1 MPPIRCQ
8 HSPRQKAHL
17 AIAIAV
23 FGCLIHASA
32 FAFADDAVTEELQ
45 ASQTADQPAA
55 ANTRRPAPV
64 PTSAP
69 LTLDTVQVNA
79 RLDRARNALSPDTGT
94 SRTVFDRK
102 AIRQLPQGDDT
113 PLNQVLLQA
122 PGVVQDSFGQLH
134 VRGDHAN
141 LQYRIDGVI
150 IPESISGFGQA
161 LDTRAIESLTFLTG
175 ALPAQYGYRTAGVV
189 EIDTKSGAQ
198 LGNGGNISLYG
209 GSFGTFNPSFELHG
223 NRGRWSYYV
232 TANFLESD
240 IGVQNPTPARNAV
253 HDHTDQIKSFGYVS
267 YLVNDDTRAGFYFGT
282 ADNRFQI
289 PANPGQQPAFAYG
302 DIADFDSSKLDENQR
317 EVTRFGMFNLQ
328 GRFAG
333 LNTDYRIAL
342 GQRFSSVA
350 FQPDLIGDLMFNG
363 VASSVRRGNR
373 ATTLQ
378 VDFSTPLGESHLL
391 RYGLYAER
399 ESAASNNDSWVFP
412 ADADGAQTSTTP
424 FRIMDDY
431 RQRARTLGAYV
442 QDQWQATDDLVV
454 NYGLR
459 ADRYSAWLKEGQVS
473 PRVGLVWNA
482 TAGTTVHA
490 GYARYF
496 TPPDTELIAPEDIA
510 LYAGTTNQL
519 PNDRTGPV
527 KAERSNYYDVGV
539 SQKLG
544 RHLTVGLDG
553 YYRQVSYLQDEGQ
566 FGAAL
571 VFSPF
576 NYARGRARG
585 IELSINYDN
594 DPLSA
599 YFNLAQS
606 RAMGKGVISGQY
618 NFDEDELDY
627 IGTHWV
633 HLDHDQKLAASGGA
647 SYAINA
653 DTRVGADFLYGSGL
667 RRDFANT
674 ASLPSYFQLN
684 LSLEHGFRLPG
695 FGKLD
700 TRLVLINALDRVYE
714 LRDGSGIGVGAPQ
727 YGPRRGVYLGLSK
740 SF

>member
-1 MPPIRCQ
+1 MSSIQ
-8 HSPRQKAHL
+8 HQPSPRQNAGL
-17 AIAIAV
+17 AVVVAA
-23 FGCLIHASA
+23 FGCLIHAT
-32 FAFADDAVTEELQ
+32 AFADDTVMKKLQ
-45 ASQTADQPAA
+45 ASPPANQTAE
-55 ANTRRPAPV
+55 ANTAHSAASR
-64 PTSAP
+64 TDAP

-102 AIRQLPQGDDT
+102 AIRQLPQGEDT

-150 IPESISGFGQA
+150 IPESIGGFGQT

-198 LGNGGNISLYG
+198 LGNGGSFSLYG
-209 GSFGTFNPSFELHG
+209 GSFGTFNPSFEWHE
-223 NRGRWSYYV
+223 NQGRWSYYL

-240 IGVQNPTPARNAV
+240 IGVQNPTAARNAI

-267 YLVNDDTRAGFYFGT
+267 YLIDHNTRAGFYFGT

-289 PANPGQQPAFAYG
+289 PANPGQSPQFIYG
-302 DIADFDSSKLDENQR
+302 DISDFDSSKLDENQR
-317 EVTRFGMFNLQ
+317 EITRFGVFNLQ
-328 GRFAG
+328 GHFAG
-333 LNTDYRIAL
+333 LDTDYRIAL

-350 FQPDLIGDLMFNG
+350 FRPDMTGDLMFNG

-373 ATTLQ
+373 ANTLQ
-378 VDFSTPLGESHLL
+378 ADFSTPVGESHLL
-391 RYGLYAER
+391 RYGLYAES
-399 ESAASNNDSWVFP
+399 ESAASSNDSRVFP

-424 FRIMDDY
+424 LRVMDDHF
-431 RQRARTLGAYV
+431 QRARTLGAYV
-442 QDQWQATDDLVV
+442 QDQWQVAGSLVV

-459 ADRYSAWLKEGQVS
+459 ADRYRAWLKEGQVS

-544 RHLTVGLDG
+544 RHLTIGLDG
-553 YYRQVSYLQDEGQ
+553 YDRQVSYLQDEGQ

-585 IELSINYDN
+585 VELSINYEGG
-594 DPLSA
+594 PLSA

-618 NFDEDELDY
+618 NFDDDELQY
-627 IGTHWV
+627 IDAHWV

-647 SYAINA
+647 SYAIDAN
-653 DTRVGADFLYGSGL
+653 TRVGADFLYGSGL

-684 LSLEHGFRLPG
+684 LSLAHGFKLPG
-695 FGKLD
+695 LGKLD
-700 TRLVLINALDRVYE
+700 ARLVLINALDRVYE

-727 YGPRRGVYLGLSK
+727 YGPRRGLYLGLSK

>member
-1 MPPIRCQ
+1 MPSIRPQ
-8 HSPRQKAHL
+8 SRQRRKAGFV
-17 AIAIAV
+17 IAIV
-23 FGCLIHASA
+23 TFGCLVQTA
-32 FAFADDAVTEELQ
+32 AFADDAASKKLQ
-45 ASQTADQPAA
+45 TTAPAGDAADASGQSSAPSQTD
-55 ANTRRPAPV
+55 
-64 PTSAP
+64 AP

-102 AIRQLPQGDDT
+102 AIRQLPQGEDT

-161 LDTRAIESLTFLTG
+161 LDTRAIQSLTFLTG

-189 EIDTKSGAQ
+189 EIETKSGAQ
-198 LGNGGNISLYG
+198 LGNGGNVNLYA
-209 GSFGTFNPSFELHG
+209 GSFGTFNPGFEVHG
-223 NRGRWSYYV
+223 NQGRWSYYL

-240 IGVQNPTPARNAV
+240 IGIQNPTPARNAI
-253 HDHTDQIKSFGYVS
+253 HDHTDQFKSFGYLS
-267 YLVNDDTRAGFYFGT
+267 YLIDDNTRAGFYFGT
-282 ADNRFQI
+282 ADNRFRI
-289 PANPGQQPAFAYG
+289 PNNPGQSPQFVYG
-302 DIADFDSSKLDENQR
+302 DISDFDSSKLDEAQR
-317 EVTRFGMFNLQ
+317 EVTRFGVFNLQ
-328 GRFAG
+328 GHLTG
-333 LNTDYRIAL
+333 LDTDYRIAL

-350 FQPDLIGDLMFNG
+350 FRPDLVGDLMFNG
-363 VASSVRRGNR
+363 VASTVRRGDR
-373 ATTLQ
+373 AITLQ
-378 VDFSTPLGESHLL
+378 ADLSTPLGDSHLL
-391 RYGLYAER
+391 RYGFYAEN
-399 ESAASNNDSWVFP
+399 EDAASNNDSWVFP
-412 ADADGAQTSTTP
+412 ADADGAQTSTMP
-424 FRIMDDY
+424 FRVIDNHF
-431 RQRARTLGAYV
+431 QRAHTLGAYV
-442 QDQWQATDDLVV
+442 QDQWQVADDLVV
-454 NYGLR
+454 NYGVR
-459 ADRYSAWLKEGQVS
+459 ADRYRAWLKEGQVS

-482 TAGTTVHA
+482 TATTTVHA

-510 LYAGTTNQL
+510 LYAGTTNEL

-527 KAERSNYYDVGV
+527 KAERSDYYDVGV

-544 RHLTVGLDG
+544 PHLTIGLDS
-553 YYRQVSYLQDEGQ
+553 YYRRVDYLQDEGQ

-594 DPLSA
+594 GPLSA

-606 RAMGKGVISGQY
+606 RAMGKGIISGQY

-627 IGTHWV
+627 IDAHWV
-633 HLDHDQKLAASGGA
+633 HLDHDQKLAASGGL
-647 SYAINA
+647 SYAVDA
-653 DTRVGADFLYGSGL
+653 ATRVGADFLYGSGL

-700 TRLVLINALDRVYE
+700 ARLVLINALDRVYE

-727 YGPRRGVYLGLSK
+727 YGPRRGLYLGLSK
-740 SF
+740 DF

>member
-1 MPPIRCQ
+1 MTSIQ
-8 HSPRQKAHL
+8 HRSHPRLKARM
-17 AIAIAV
+17 AAV
-23 FGCLIHASA
+23 ITAFGCLVPATA
-32 FAFADDAVTEELQ
+32 FANDAITKRLQ
-45 ASQTADQPAA
+45 APPPADRTAEAGTGHPSAYRAD
-55 ANTRRPAPV
+55 
-64 PTSAP
+64 AP

-94 SRTVFDRK
+94 SRTVFDRQ
-102 AIRQLPQGDDT
+102 AIRQLPQGEDT

-150 IPESISGFGQA
+150 IPESIGGFGQT
-161 LDTRAIESLTFLTG
+161 LDTRAVESLTFLTG

-198 LGNGGNISLYG
+198 LGNGGSFNLYG
-209 GSFGTFNPSFELHG
+209 GSFGTLNPGFEWHG
-223 NRGRWSYYV
+223 NQGRWSYYL

-240 IGVQNPTPARNAV
+240 IGVQNPTPARNAI
-253 HDHTDQIKSFGYVS
+253 HDHTDQLKSFGYVS
-267 YLVNDDTRAGFYFGT
+267 YLIDDDTSAGFYFGT
-282 ADNRFQI
+282 ADSRFQI
-289 PANPGQQPAFAYG
+289 PANPGQQPAFVYG
-302 DIADFDSSKLDENQR
+302 DIADFDSSRLDENQR
-317 EVTRFGMFNLQ
+317 EVTRFGVFNLQ
-328 GRFAG
+328 GHFAG
-333 LNTDYRIAL
+333 LDTDYRIAL

-350 FQPDLIGDLMFNG
+350 FRPDLIGDLMFNG

-373 ATTLQ
+373 ANTLQ
-378 VDFSTPLGESHLL
+378 ADFSTPFGESHLL
-391 RYGLYAER
+391 RYGLYAES
-399 ESAASNNDSWVFP
+399 EGATSSNDSWVFP
-412 ADADGAQTSTTP
+412 ANADGGQAATTP
-424 FRIMDDY
+424 FRVMDDHF
-431 RQRARTLGAYV
+431 QRARTLGAYA
-442 QDQWQATDDLVV
+442 QDQWQVADDLVV

-519 PNDRTGPV
+519 PNGLTGPV

-539 SQKLG
+539 SRKLG
-544 RHLTVGLDG
+544 RHLTIGLDG
-553 YYRQVSYLQDEGQ
+553 YDRQVKYLQDEGQ

-576 NYARGRARG
+576 NYARGRVRG
-585 IELSINYDN
+585 VELSINYDGG
-594 DPLSA
+594 PLSA

-618 NFDEDELDY
+618 NFDEDELQY
-627 IGTHWV
+627 IATHWV
-633 HLDHDQKLAASGGA
+633 HLDHDQKLVASGGA
-647 SYAINA
+647 SYAIDAN
-653 DTRVGADFLYGSGL
+653 TRVGADLLYGSGL

-684 LSLEHGFRLPG
+684 LSLEHGFNLPG
-695 FGKLD
+695 LGKLD
-700 TRLVLINALDRVYE
+700 ARLVLINALDRVYE

-727 YGPRRGVYLGLSK
+727 YGPRRGLYLGLSK
-740 SF
+740 DF

>member
-1 MPPIRCQ
+1 MPSIRSQ
-8 HSPRQKAHL
+8 SHPRRKAVFAV
-17 AIAIAV
+17 AIAA
-23 FGCLIHASA
+23 FGCPVHATAFAEDAAAKKLQAASPAGHAS
-32 FAFADDAVTEELQ
+32 DASGQ
-45 ASQTADQPAA
+45 A
-55 ANTRRPAPV
+55 PAP
-64 PTSAP
+64 PQADAP

-102 AIRQLPQGDDT
+102 AIRQLPQGEDT

-161 LDTRAIESLTFLTG
+161 LDTRAIQSLTFLTG

-198 LGNGGNISLYG
+198 LGDGGNVNLYG
-209 GSFGTFNPSFELHG
+209 GSFGTFNPGFEVHG
-223 NRGRWSYYV
+223 NQGRWSYYL

-240 IGVQNPTPARNAV
+240 IGIQNPTPARNAI
-253 HDHTDQIKSFGYVS
+253 HDRTDQFKSFGYLS
-267 YLVNDDTRAGFYFGT
+267 YLIDDNTRAGFYFGT
-282 ADNRFQI
+282 ANNRFQI
-289 PANPGQQPAFAYG
+289 PNNPGQSPQFAYG
-302 DIADFDSSKLDENQR
+302 DISDFDSSKLDENQR
-317 EVTRFGMFNLQ
+317 EETRFGVFNLQ
-328 GRFAG
+328 GHVTK

-350 FQPDLIGDLMFNG
+350 FRPDLIGDLMFNG
-363 VASSVRRGNR
+363 VASTVHRGDR

-378 VDFSTPLGESHLL
+378 ADFSTPLGESHLL
-391 RYGLYAER
+391 RYGFYAEN
-399 ESAASNNDSWVFP
+399 EGAASNNDSWVFP
-412 ADADGAQTSTTP
+412 ADIEGAQTSTTP
-424 FRIMDDY
+424 FRVVDNHF
-431 RQRARTLGAYV
+431 QRAHTLGAYV
-442 QDQWQATDDLVV
+442 QDQWQVADDLMV

-459 ADRYSAWLKEGQVS
+459 ADRYSAWLKEGQLS

-482 TAGTTVHA
+482 TATTTVHA

-519 PNDRTGPV
+519 PNDLTGPV

-544 RHLTVGLDG
+544 PHLTVGLDS
-553 YYRQVSYLQDEGQ
+553 YYRQVNYLQDEGQ

-571 VFSPF
+571 VYSPF

-585 IELSINYDN
+585 IELSANYDSG
-594 DPLSA
+594 PLSA

-606 RAMGKGVISGQY
+606 RAVGKGIISGQY

-627 IGTHWV
+627 IDAHWV
-633 HLDHDQKLAASGGA
+633 HLDHDQKLVASGGM
-647 SYAINA
+647 SYALDA
-653 DTRVGADFLYGSGL
+653 ATRVGADFLYGSGL

-684 LSLEHGFRLPG
+684 LSLERGFRLPG
-695 FGKLD
+695 FRKLD
-700 TRLVLINALDRVYE
+700 ARLVLINALDRVYE

-727 YGPRRGVYLGLSK
+727 YGPRRGMYLGLSK
-740 SF
+740 DF

>member
-1 MPPIRCQ
+1 
-8 HSPRQKAHL
+8 
-17 AIAIAV
+17 
-23 FGCLIHASA
+23 
-32 FAFADDAVTEELQ
+32 
-45 ASQTADQPAA
+45 
-55 ANTRRPAPV
+55 
-64 PTSAP
+64 
-69 LTLDTVQVNA
+69 
-79 RLDRARNALSPDTGT
+79 
-94 SRTVFDRK
+94 
-102 AIRQLPQGDDT
+102 
-113 PLNQVLLQA
+113 
-122 PGVVQDSFGQLH
+122 
-134 VRGDHAN
+134 
-141 LQYRIDGVI
+141 
-150 IPESISGFGQA
+150 
-161 LDTRAIESLTFLTG
+161 
-175 ALPAQYGYRTAGVV
+175 
-189 EIDTKSGAQ
+189 
-198 LGNGGNISLYG
+198 
-209 GSFGTFNPSFELHG
+209 
-223 NRGRWSYYV
+223 
-232 TANFLESD
+232 
-240 IGVQNPTPARNAV
+240 
-253 HDHTDQIKSFGYVS
+253 
-267 YLVNDDTRAGFYFGT
+267 
-282 ADNRFQI
+282 
-289 PANPGQQPAFAYG
+289 
-302 DIADFDSSKLDENQR
+302 
-317 EVTRFGMFNLQ
+317 
-328 GRFAG
+328 
-333 LNTDYRIAL
+333 
-342 GQRFSSVA
+342 
-350 FQPDLIGDLMFNG
+350 
-363 VASSVRRGNR
+363 
-373 ATTLQ
+373 
-378 VDFSTPLGESHLL
+378 L

-431 RQRARTLGAYV
+431 LQRARTLGAYV

-544 RHLTVGLDG
+544 RHLTIGLDG
-553 YYRQVSYLQDEGQ
+553 YYRQVNYLQDEGQ

-594 DPLSA
+594 GPLSA

-700 TRLVLINALDRVYE
+700 ARLVLINALDRVYE

>member
-17 AIAIAV
+17 AIAIAA

-32 FAFADDAVTEELQ
+32 FADDAVTKKLQ
-45 ASQTADQPAA
+45 ASQTADQPAD
-55 ANTRRPAPV
+55 ANTRRPATV

-240 IGVQNPTPARNAV
+240 IGVQNPTPARNAI

-302 DIADFDSSKLDENQR
+302 DIVDFDSSKLDENQR

-333 LNTDYRIAL
+333 LDSDYRIAL

-431 RQRARTLGAYV
+431 LQRARTLGAYV

-544 RHLTVGLDG
+544 RHLTIGLDG
-553 YYRQVSYLQDEGQ
+553 YYRQVNYLQDEGQ

-594 DPLSA
+594 GPLSA

-700 TRLVLINALDRVYE
+700 ARLVLINALDRVYE